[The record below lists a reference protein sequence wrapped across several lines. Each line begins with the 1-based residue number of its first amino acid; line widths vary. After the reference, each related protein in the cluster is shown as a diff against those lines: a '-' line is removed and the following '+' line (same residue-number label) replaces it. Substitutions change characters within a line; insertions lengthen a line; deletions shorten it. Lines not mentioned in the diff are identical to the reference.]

1 MQEKNMKCRA
11 VLWSLPVALTL
22 LGACTQ
28 FPALD
33 RTITPE
39 LERADYPA
47 LVPLD
52 PVLATAKAGRMDAV
66 QTEATLIARVA
77 RLRVRA
83 ARLQG
88 AVLTG
93 REKQRLAQGFQ

>member
-1 MQEKNMKCRA
+1 MKCRA
-11 VLWSLPVALTL
+11 ALWSLPVALAL

-47 LVPLD
+47 LLPLD
-52 PVLATAKAGRMDAV
+52 PLLATAQAGRVDAV

-77 RLRVRA
+77 RLRARA
-83 ARLQG
+83 AQLQG

-93 REKQRLAQGFQ
+93 RERQRLAEGFK